1 MAYLKVLFN
10 NLKVFS
16 EGKRGGVA
24 GLELRLLCG
33 EEKREERGG
42 WEGEGGEER
51 KRKKGMANLF
61 GMIAGESC

>member
-1 MAYLKVLFN
+1 MLFN

-42 WEGEGGEER
+42 WGGEGGRGEGRVGRRGRGR
-51 KRKKGMANLF
+51 KGWLT
-61 GMIAGESC
+61 CLV

>member
-1 MAYLKVLFN
+1 MLFN

-33 EEKREERGG
+33 EERRKKR
-42 WEGEGGEER
+42 GEGGEER
-51 KRKKGMANLF
+51 EGNRGR
-61 GMIAGESC
+61 GEGGEERDG

>member
-1 MAYLKVLFN
+1 MLFN

-33 EEKREERGG
+33 EERREKRGEGNRGRGEGRVGRRRRGREE
-42 WEGEGGEER
+42 EEER
-51 KRKKGMANLF
+51 DG
-61 GMIAGESC
+61 